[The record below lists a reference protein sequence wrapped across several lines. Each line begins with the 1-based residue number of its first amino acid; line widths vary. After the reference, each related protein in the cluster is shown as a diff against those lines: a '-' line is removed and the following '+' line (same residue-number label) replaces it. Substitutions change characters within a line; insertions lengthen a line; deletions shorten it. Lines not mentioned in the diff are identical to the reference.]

1 MKKTAFIAVVAMLA
15 LCSCEKEGIN
25 LTEQLPELK
34 GEWLWTH
41 TVVGG
46 VVGLVHADDD
56 KPLVIDFKGHNTIS
70 VIYDDETIVRNAS
83 YTCKEVADNPY
94 GKYLITL
101 PKEVRS
107 KVAEKMGVS
116 ESCIVVDGYIL
127 LDNLED
133 LSEPCW
139 TLYITDKEGH
149 DVGVEGGSDFH
160 YCSGFV
166 PNRIVLF

>member
-1 MKKTAFIAVVAMLA
+1 MKKLALIAVAALLA
-15 LCSCEKEGIN
+15 LCSCEKDGIN

-46 VVGLVHADDD
+46 VVGFVHADDD
-56 KPLVIDFKGHNTIS
+56 KPLVIDFKSNNTIS
-70 VIYDDETIVRNAS
+70 VKYDDETIVRNVS
-83 YTCKEVADNPY
+83 YTCEEVADSPY
-94 GKYLITL
+94 GKYLIKL

-116 ESCIVVDGYIL
+116 ESQIVVDGYIL
-127 LDNLED
+127 LDNNED

-139 TLYITDKEGH
+139 TLYITNKEGH
-149 DVGVEGGSDFH
+149 NVGVEGGSDFH

>member
-1 MKKTAFIAVVAMLA
+1 MLA
-15 LCSCEKEGIN
+15 LCSCKKEGIN

-46 VVGLVHADDD
+46 VVGFVNADQD

-70 VIYDDETIVRNAS
+70 VKYDDETIVRNAS
-83 YTCKEVADNPY
+83 YTCEEVTDSPY
-94 GKYLITL
+94 GKYLIKL
-101 PKEVRS
+101 SKEVRS
-107 KVAEKMGVS
+107 IVAEKMGVS
-116 ESCIVVDGYIL
+116 ESRIVVDGYIQ

-139 TLYITDKEGH
+139 TLFITDIESH

-166 PNRIVLF
+166 PNRFVLL